1 MFSFELRSTG
11 KVRTASALAA
21 GLLICCASPCVQG
34 QSEDKIAAGDQA
46 PALLKLESNLVVVR
60 VIVRDAKGNPV
71 KGLKREDFKLHD
83 QGREQSITKFEE
95 EPSDELP
102 SGPAIVASAQT
113 ATQSSA
119 APGRSLALYF
129 DDLDTSAGDM
139 MRARDTA
146 LRFVGAGTEPRDRVA
161 IFTTERM
168 LSDFTSDP
176 KQIDGTLS
184 ELRPSSRAL
193 APVQSECPNM
203 SDFQAQQ
210 ITQSIDPSSD
220 AWKVAL
226 QEWSICRGIDNP
238 LVPQQFSGQLSS
250 DSAAAVSQEMAQIQ
264 VQARRIVDQAQ
275 LQVRTNLQQ
284 FERVVRYV
292 SLRPGQRTVILVSP
306 GSLAESEQPRLDR
319 IIDTALRS
327 QVVISSLDPKGLA
340 VDEEGDASLD
350 KPLTGPAKAAPK
362 NLTEA
367 REFAAAD
374 VLAEVAQGTG
384 GALFQHDNDLQA
396 GFGALAG
403 HREVYALAFIPKNLQ
418 PDGKFH
424 ALKVSLAHSGYSVQA
439 RRGYFALAIQPATAN
454 QAGDNGNGTPKTE
467 EPIPPPASDPQAQ
480 ERNRLRDAI
489 RSRIEIA
496 EFPVELDMNVSAG
509 QGETREL
516 SLLTHA
522 DGTNLHFHKDGD
534 HNLNT
539 LTFVIGVFDLKDN
552 PVQFLQRH
560 ADLSVPDGQLSEFLK
575 TGLTVKIIVQL
586 KPGDYRVREVVS
598 DSEEH
603 HTTAMNRE
611 VIVP

>member
-1 MFSFELRSTG
+1 
-11 KVRTASALAA
+11 
-21 GLLICCASPCVQG
+21 
-34 QSEDKIAAGDQA
+34 
-46 PALLKLESNLVVVR
+46 
-60 VIVRDAKGNPV
+60 
-71 KGLKREDFKLHD
+71 
-83 QGREQSITKFEE
+83 
-95 EPSDELP
+95 
-102 SGPAIVASAQT
+102 
-113 ATQSSA
+113 
-119 APGRSLALYF
+119 LYY

-139 MRARDTA
+139 MRARDAA

-193 APVQSECPNM
+193 APAQSECPNM

-226 QEWSICRGIDNP
+226 QELSICRGIDNP

-275 LQVRTNLQQ
+275 LQVRSNLQQ

-306 GSLAESEQPRLDR
+306 GFLSESEQPQLDR

-350 KPLTGPAKAAPK
+350 KPLTGPAKAAQK

-403 HREVYALAFIPKNLQ
+403 HGEVYALAFSPKNLQ

-424 ALKVSLAHSGYSVQA
+424 ALKVSLAEKHSGYSVQA

-454 QAGDNGNGTPKTE
+454 QAGANGNETPKTE

-480 ERNRLRDAI
+480 ERNRLREAI

-496 EFPVELDMNVSAG
+496 ELPVELDMNVSAG

-516 SLLTHA
+516 SVLTHV
-522 DGTNLHFHKDGD
+522 DGTNLHFHKEGD

>member
-11 KVRTASALAA
+11 KVRIASAVAA
-21 GLLICCASPCVQG
+21 GLFICCTSPCVEG
-34 QSEDKIAAGDQA
+34 QAADKIAAGDQA

-60 VIVRDAKGNPV
+60 VIVRDGKGNPV
-71 KGLKREDFKLHD
+71 NGLKREDFKRYD

-95 EPSDELP
+95 EPSDELG
-102 SGPAIVASAQT
+102 SGPAIVLSEQT
-113 ATQSSA
+113 ATRRSA
-119 APGRSLALYF
+119 RPGRSLALYF

-139 MRARDTA
+139 MRARDAA
-146 LRFVGAGTEPRDRVA
+146 LRFLGAGTEPRDRVT
-161 IFTTERM
+161 IFTTEKM

-193 APVQSECPNM
+193 AGAQSECPNM

-210 ITQSIDPSSD
+210 ITQSMDPSSD
-220 AWKVAL
+220 AWKVAFEEL
-226 QEWSICRGIDNP
+226 SICRGIDNP

-275 LQVRTNLQQ
+275 LQVRSNLQQ

-306 GSLAESEQPRLDR
+306 GFLAE
-319 IIDTALRS
+319 
-327 QVVISSLDPKGLA
+327 
-340 VDEEGDASLD
+340 
-350 KPLTGPAKAAPK
+350 KP
-362 NLTEA
+362 
-367 REFAAAD
+367 
-374 VLAEVAQGTG
+374 
-384 GALFQHDNDLQA
+384 
-396 GFGALAG
+396 
-403 HREVYALAFIPKNLQ
+403 
-418 PDGKFH
+418 
-424 ALKVSLAHSGYSVQA
+424 SGYSVQA
-439 RRGYFALAIQPATAN
+439 RRGYFALATQPATAN
-454 QAGDNGNGTPKTE
+454 QAGDNGNETPKTE

-480 ERNRLRDAI
+480 ERNRLREAI

-496 EFPVELDMNVSAG
+496 ELPVELDMKVSAG

-516 SLLTHA
+516 SVLTHVG
-522 DGTNLHFHKDGD
+522 GTNLHFHKDGD

-539 LTFVIGVFDLKDN
+539 LTFVLGVFDLKDN

-575 TGLTVKIIVQL
+575 TGLTVTIIVQL

-598 DSEEH
+598 DSEQH

>member
-1 MFSFELRSTG
+1 
-11 KVRTASALAA
+11 
-21 GLLICCASPCVQG
+21 
-34 QSEDKIAAGDQA
+34 
-46 PALLKLESNLVVVR
+46 
-60 VIVRDAKGNPV
+60 
-71 KGLKREDFKLHD
+71 
-83 QGREQSITKFEE
+83 
-95 EPSDELP
+95 
-102 SGPAIVASAQT
+102 
-113 ATQSSA
+113 
-119 APGRSLALYF
+119 
-129 DDLDTSAGDM
+129 
-139 MRARDTA
+139 
-146 LRFVGAGTEPRDRVA
+146 
-161 IFTTERM
+161 
-168 LSDFTSDP
+168 
-176 KQIDGTLS
+176 
-184 ELRPSSRAL
+184 
-193 APVQSECPNM
+193 
-203 SDFQAQQ
+203 
-210 ITQSIDPSSD
+210 
-220 AWKVAL
+220 
-226 QEWSICRGIDNP
+226 
-238 LVPQQFSGQLSS
+238 
-250 DSAAAVSQEMAQIQ
+250 MAQIQ

-275 LQVRTNLQQ
+275 LQVRSNLQQ

-306 GSLAESEQPRLDR
+306 GFLSESEQPQLDR

-350 KPLTGPAKAAPK
+350 KPLTGPAKAAQK

-403 HREVYALAFIPKNLQ
+403 HGEVYALAFSPKNLQ

-424 ALKVSLAHSGYSVQA
+424 ALKVSLAEKHSGYSVQA

-454 QAGDNGNGTPKTE
+454 QAGANGNETPKTE

-480 ERNRLRDAI
+480 ERNRLREAI

-496 EFPVELDMNVSAG
+496 ELPVELDMNVSAG

-516 SLLTHA
+516 SVLTHV
-522 DGTNLHFHKDGD
+522 DGTNLHFHKEGD

-586 KPGDYRVREVVS
+586 KPGDYRVREVV
-598 DSEEH
+598 
-603 HTTAMNRE
+603 
-611 VIVP
+611 